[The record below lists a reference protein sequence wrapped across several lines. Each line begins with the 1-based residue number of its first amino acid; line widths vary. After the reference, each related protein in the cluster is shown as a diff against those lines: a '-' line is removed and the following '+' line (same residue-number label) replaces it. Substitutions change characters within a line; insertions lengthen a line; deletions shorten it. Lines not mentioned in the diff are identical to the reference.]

1 MSENET
7 TGAEVRPETAEQTA
21 DEVFACNKDLID
33 QLREKHGD
41 IEVLRQKGL
50 PGIIVVAT
58 PPRSAFRA
66 FLDQVANDKV
76 SNSLAA
82 EGLAKASVVHPDA
95 ETLKVFFD
103 KKPGLPM
110 KIAGLAQSLSGA
122 DADVLGKG

>member
-7 TGAEVRPETAEQTA
+7 AGAEVRPDATEQTA
-21 DEVFACNKDLID
+21 EEVFACNKSLID

-50 PGIIVVAT
+50 PGVIVVAT
-58 PPRSAFRA
+58 PPRAAFRA

-82 EGLAKASVVHPDA
+82 EGLAKASTVHPDEA
-95 ETLKVFFD
+95 TLKAFFD